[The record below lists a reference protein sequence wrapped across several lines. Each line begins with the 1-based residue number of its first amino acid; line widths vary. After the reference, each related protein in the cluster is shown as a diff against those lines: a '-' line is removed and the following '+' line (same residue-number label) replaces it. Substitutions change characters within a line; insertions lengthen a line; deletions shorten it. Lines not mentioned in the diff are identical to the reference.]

1 MYDAEKKMLPIGIE
15 NFEEIC
21 TDEFYYV
28 DKTMMIR
35 DLLRRRGKVNLFTR
49 PRRFGKSLN
58 MSMLKYFFEIGRDRT
73 IFDGLEIAKE
83 TALCEKNMGKFPVIS
98 VSLKSVDGAEYA
110 TARANLCATIGN
122 EAMRFYDLLSDSGK
136 LSDREKETYRQ
147 LTTIDATGQS
157 IYAMSDGVLMGGLKT
172 LSMLLEKH
180 YGKKAIILIDEYDVP
195 LAKANEQG
203 YYDQMIVLIRSMF
216 EQALKTNESLHFAVL
231 TGCLRVSKES
241 IFTGLNNLI
250 VFSIAD
256 KDCGSYFGFTDDE
269 VKGML
274 DYYELSD
281 KYRTIKEWY
290 NGYCFGD
297 TDVYCPWDV
306 INYVH
311 KLLVDRTL
319 MPQDYWINTSSNDVI
334 RKLLEKASNETRNE
348 IECLIAGEA
357 VIKEIREELTY
368 RELYDT
374 IENVWGVL
382 FATGYLT
389 QRGEA
394 EGKMRRLVIP
404 NREIL
409 DIFVT
414 QVRSWMQDKARENE
428 ARLHS
433 FCEAFKNANEEMVQA
448 TFEEYLNETVSI
460 RDTAVRNELKE
471 NFYHGFLLGLLRFEK
486 EWLVISNRESGKGYA
501 DIVIEI
507 FREKLGIVIEMKYAK
522 NGNLD
527 TACKEAMQQIEDR
540 EYVKQPYLDGMKRVI
555 KCGIACHAKACKVVF
570 AECAGK
576 EQILEKVKPIN

>member
-1 MYDAEKKMLPIGIE
+1 MYDVDKKMLPIGIE

-21 TDEFYYV
+21 TEEFYYV

-73 IFDGLEIAKE
+73 IFDGLDIAKE

-98 VSLKSVDGAEYA
+98 ISLKSVDGAEYA
-110 TARANLCATIGN
+110 TARANMCATIGH
-122 EAMRFYDLLSDSGK
+122 EAMRFYDLLSDSDK
-136 LSDREKETYRQ
+136 FSDREKEAYKQ
-147 LTTIDATGQS
+147 LTTIDSTGQS
-157 IYAMSDGVLMGGLKT
+157 IYAMSDGVLMGSLKT

-180 YGKKAIILIDEYDVP
+180 YGKKAVILIDEYDVP
-195 LAKANEQG
+195 LAKANERG
-203 YYDQMIVLIRSMF
+203 YYDQMIILIRSMF

-241 IFTGLNNLI
+241 IFTGLNNLK

-256 KDCGSYFGFTDDE
+256 GDCGASFGFTDDE
-269 VKGML
+269 VKQML
-274 DYYELSD
+274 EYYELSD
-281 KYRTIKEWY
+281 KYRMIKEWY

-306 INYVH
+306 INYVD
-311 KLLVDRTL
+311 KLLVNRKL
-319 MPQDYWINTSSNDVI
+319 PPQDYWINTSSNDVI
-334 RKLLEKASNETRNE
+334 KKLLEKASTATRNE

-357 VIKEIREELTY
+357 VIKEVKEELTY
-368 RELYDT
+368 RELYNN

-389 QRGEA
+389 QRGES

-414 QVRSWMQDKARENE
+414 QVRSWMQEKARENE
-428 ARLHS
+428 VRLHT
-433 FCEAFKNANEEMVQA
+433 FCEAFKNADEKTVQ
-448 TFEEYLNETVSI
+448 TT
-460 RDTAVRNELKE
+460 
-471 NFYHGFLLGLLRFEK
+471 
-486 EWLVISNRESGKGYA
+486 
-501 DIVIEI
+501 
-507 FREKLGIVIEMKYAK
+507 
-522 NGNLD
+522 
-527 TACKEAMQQIEDR
+527 
-540 EYVKQPYLDGMKRVI
+540 
-555 KCGIACHAKACKVVF
+555 
-570 AECAGK
+570 
-576 EQILEKVKPIN
+576 LE

>member
-241 IFTGLNNLI
+241 IFTGLNNLK

-256 KDCGSYFGFTDDE
+256 KDCGAYFGFTDDE

-281 KYRTIKEWY
+281 KYRIIKEWY
-290 NGYCFGD
+290 NGYCFGN

-306 INYVH
+306 ISYVD
-311 KLLVDRTL
+311 KLLVDGTL

-357 VIKEIREELTY
+357 VIKEVKEELTY

-433 FCEAFKNANEEMVQA
+433 FCAAFKNADAETVQA

-507 FREKLGIVIEMKYAK
+507 FREKLGIVIEMKYAE

-555 KCGIACHAKACKVVF
+555 KCSIACHVKDCKVVF
-570 AECAGK
+570 EECAGK